1 MSMEKP
7 GMEEGSRFA
16 PQHRGLFWGHDAGTL
31 GTGRRSGDAAPLAY
45 SDVVPAQPCIVLSQ
59 M

>member
-16 PQHRGLFWGHDAGTL
+16 PQHRGLFWGHGDGTL
-31 GTGRRSGDAAPLAY
+31 GTRRCSGDAAPLAC